1 MDSSLGHLTGR
12 QGSPMQRKHINFRE
26 LLERLLPLEEL
37 PPADRSA
44 VERALKSGVSG
55 QLQQAALH
63 AVRQLEQLGALR
75 RLPSVSTEGVP
86 ALRYQRREGL
96 DVITIQLE
104 GEPRRDGIVAHPRA
118 ALPLQAQASLD
129 RVRRL
134 LRLEDESMVAQPRA
148 ARSRAGLPHV
158 DRIGSEFLGA
168 SEVRSFPAVSA
179 EVAGPSLSLDPA
191 LGQEAAA
198 NPDVLLYCPDVRRA
212 PRLATNAGARGV
224 KAALFAGL
232 PHRDGISGHLEI
244 LSRTEDP
251 FRPEDLAMAALLADY
266 YGAAM
271 ERAARIEKMVFI
283 DSLTEVYNRSYFD
296 VEAQN
301 EMARAERENSSMAL
315 AIVDIDD
322 FKKFNTTY
330 GYEAGNQVLA
340 HVAQTLKRGVR
351 PFDTVARW
359 GGEEFTVLLTSPIHA
374 EDVVAISERLR
385 MIVERQS
392 VQLEGLDGRS
402 HRVGVTV
409 SIGVAVFPEHAG
421 DHATLWKAANQA
433 LLDAK
438 RPPKNR
444 VMFFQPAGGAQTPP
458 IASAP

>member
-1 MDSSLGHLTGR
+1 
-12 QGSPMQRKHINFRE
+12 MQRKHIDFRE

-55 QLQQAALH
+55 QLQQAALY

-75 RLPSVSTEGVP
+75 RLPANGGPP

-96 DVITIQLE
+96 DVITIQLP
-104 GEPRRDGIVAHPRA
+104 GEARQDGIVVYPRA
-118 ALPLQAQASLD
+118 TLPLEAQASLD

-134 LRLEDESMVAQPRA
+134 LRLEDESLLAEPRT
-148 ARSRAGLPHV
+148 SRARLGIIPQL

-168 SEVRSFPAVSA
+168 SEVRLVPAEGA
-179 EVAGPSLSLDPA
+179 EEAGPAHSLDPE
-191 LGQEAAA
+191 LGREAAA
-198 NPDVLLYCPDVRRA
+198 KPEVLLYCPDVRRA
-212 PRLATNAGARGV
+212 PRLAKAAGARAV
-224 KAALFAGL
+224 RAAVFAGL
-232 PHRDGISGHLEI
+232 PRGDGAPRGHLEI
-244 LSRTEDP
+244 LSRAEDP
-251 FRPEDLAMAALLADY
+251 FRPDDLAMVALLADY
-266 YGAAM
+266 CGAAM
-271 ERAARIEKMVFI
+271 ERAARLEKLVFI
-283 DSLTEVYNRSYFD
+283 DPLTAVYNRSYFD
-296 VEAQN
+296 LEVQN

-315 AIVDIDD
+315 CIVDIDD

-330 GYEAGNQVLA
+330 GYEAGNQVLT

-374 EDVVAISERLR
+374 QDVMANSERLR
-385 MIVERQS
+385 LIVERQS
-392 VQLEGLDGRS
+392 VSLEGLDRRT

-409 SIGVAVFPEHAG
+409 SIGVAVFPEHAVEHTG
-421 DHATLWKAANQA
+421 LWRAANQA
-433 LLDAK
+433 LLAAK

-444 VMFFQPAGGAQTPP
+444 VVFFRPAGEARSTK
-458 IASAP
+458 A

>member
-1 MDSSLGHLTGR
+1 
-12 QGSPMQRKHINFRE
+12 MQRKHIDFRE

-55 QLQQAALH
+55 QLQQAALY
-63 AVRQLEQLGALR
+63 AVRQLEQVGALR
-75 RLPSVSTEGVP
+75 RLPSAQNGGPP

-96 DVITIQLE
+96 DVITIQLA
-104 GEPRRDGIVAHPRA
+104 GEARHDGVQVHPRA
-118 ALPLQAQASLD
+118 TLPLQARASLD

-134 LRLEDESMVAQPRA
+134 LRLDDDALIAQPRA
-148 ARSRAGLPHV
+148 ARARTGPPQL

-168 SEVRSFPAVSA
+168 SEVRLVPA
-179 EVAGPSLSLDPA
+179 ENGEQAGASPSLDPA

-198 NPDVLLYCPDVRRA
+198 NPDALLYCPDVRRA
-212 PRLATNAGARGV
+212 PRLAKTAGARGV
-224 KAALFAGL
+224 KAAVFAGL
-232 PHRDGISGHLEI
+232 PRGDGAPQGHLEI

-251 FRPEDLAMAALLADY
+251 FRPEDLAMVALLADY
-266 YGAAM
+266 CAAAM
-271 ERAARIEKMVFI
+271 ERAARLEKLVFI
-283 DSLTEVYNRSYFD
+283 DPLTEVYNRSYFD
-296 VEAQN
+296 LEVRN

-315 AIVDIDD
+315 CIVDIDD

-374 EDVVAISERLR
+374 EDVMAISERLR
-385 MIVERQS
+385 LIVERQS
-392 VQLEGLDGRS
+392 VQLEGLDRRT

-409 SIGVAVFPEHAG
+409 SIGVAVFPEHGGEHTA
-421 DHATLWKAANQA
+421 LWRAANQA
-433 LLDAK
+433 LLAAK

-444 VMFFQPAGGAQTPP
+444 VVFYQPAGEAQ
-458 IASAP
+458 APKA